1 MTSRARVPGVS
12 KRYGFT
18 LIEILTAVMLAGL
31 LSTLALAPV
40 AMTVRRVVEA
50 QSDYADMSA
59 LSRTVSFL
67 GRDLFSAMRTAPTP
81 IIIKDHEALGGNAED
96 ILIFLS
102 TSPASQGMSSGTLV
116 YAVSEGGLLHG
127 NVIPGLYRWIM
138 PGVMPSEVNVET
150 LNPEEAQLILPGVN
164 EFSVEVPVNSRA
176 DDNKKDYSGEL
187 PAGIYIRIGRG
198 VKSNE
203 DNAGRR
209 YESVIS
215 LP

>member
-1 MTSRARVPGVS
+1 MPGVS

-81 IIIKDHEALGGNAED
+81 IIIKDHEALGGRAED

-164 EFSVEVPVNSRA
+164 EFSVEVPVNSRP

-187 PAGIYIRIGRG
+187 PAGIYVRIGRG